1 MKKRVVITGL
11 GIVSAVGNSVSEFWN
26 SLIEGKDGT
35 KKITVF
41 DPTPYRIKIAAEVS
55 GLNPEDHF
63 TKKEVRR
70 LSRCDQFGLV
80 AFREAWS
87 SARFNQDPVDKSRV
101 GVILGAGSG
110 GILSVERYFR
120 DFYQGLKT
128 PSPSLLICYS
138 LATTTDHVA
147 LEASLNGPRSTTA
160 TVCSSSSVSLGVAY
174 ETIQMGQA
182 DVMVSGGSDSLCEV
196 SFSGFSSLKLV
207 DSESCKPFDKRRQ
220 GLVIGEGA
228 GILILEELEHAMK
241 RNAPIL
247 AEFLGYGI
255 CADAYHLTSPEP
267 NGEGVERVIQM
278 ALAHAGVSPEEVDTI
293 NAHGTATPFNDIA
306 ETRGIKRVFGEK
318 AKEIPISGIK
328 SMVGHCLGSAGG
340 IEAVATVLTIKN
352 GMIPPTIHYEVA
364 DPLCDLYYTPNQSI
378 RKDVRVAISN
388 SFAFGGNNA
397 CLVFGKFN
405 PISECGVRLPAG
417 RQGMRNK
424 TAGSQIRNPG
434 RRIVVTGLGV
444 ISSIGIGKEEFW
456 RHCLQGTSGIKPVR
470 GFDVSSYRSR
480 LGGQLPEIDFKAF
493 IKPVNLRRMDRIG
506 KIMVSA
512 VRLALDDS
520 GLDLKVED
528 SNRMGLSFGTGLG
541 SSDTVDQFFRS
552 LLKDGPVGAA
562 PLLFQTAVP
571 NAISSHCSI
580 EYGIKGL
587 NITFSHK
594 ETSTEMAMAYAYHLL
609 REGRMDIVLAGG
621 GDELSEP
628 LYHVY
633 AMLGALSPG
642 RGRGSEGM
650 RPFDRNRNGV
660 VLGEG
665 SGILVLETL
674 EHAEKRGAKVYAE
687 LAGVG
692 MAGST
697 EGLLRYDLEGDSIAR
712 AMSLAT
718 EEPSKVDAISA
729 AANSTRDLDRA
740 ETLAIK
746 KVFGERAKEISVSGL
761 KSMLGEFD
769 GSGGIRA
776 CAVALSLYDGIIPP
790 TIGTE
795 QLDPDCDLNVILGH
809 SQKRPVR
816 SALLNGCSNGGSNIS
831 LLFKQHVS
839 S

>member
-1 MKKRVVITGL
+1 MKTYSI
-11 GIVSAVGNSVSEFWN
+11 
-26 SLIEGKDGT
+26 
-35 KKITVF
+35 
-41 DPTPYRIKIAAEVS
+41 
-55 GLNPEDHF
+55 
-63 TKKEVRR
+63 
-70 LSRCDQFGLV
+70 
-80 AFREAWS
+80 
-87 SARFNQDPVDKSRV
+87 
-101 GVILGAGSG
+101 IL
-110 GILSVERYFR
+110 E
-120 DFYQGLKT
+120 KT
-128 PSPSLLICYS
+128 PNSELRTPN
-138 LATTTDHVA
+138 LATTH
-147 LEASLNGPRSTTA
+147 
-160 TVCSSSSVSLGVAY
+160 
-174 ETIQMGQA
+174 
-182 DVMVSGGSDSLCEV
+182 
-196 SFSGFSSLKLV
+196 
-207 DSESCKPFDKRRQ
+207 
-220 GLVIGEGA
+220 
-228 GILILEELEHAMK
+228 
-241 RNAPIL
+241 
-247 AEFLGYGI
+247 
-255 CADAYHLTSPEP
+255 
-267 NGEGVERVIQM
+267 RV
-278 ALAHAGVSPEEVDTI
+278 
-293 NAHGTATPFNDIA
+293 
-306 ETRGIKRVFGEK
+306 
-318 AKEIPISGIK
+318 
-328 SMVGHCLGSAGG
+328 
-340 IEAVATVLTIKN
+340 
-352 GMIPPTIHYEVA
+352 
-364 DPLCDLYYTPNQSI
+364 
-378 RKDVRVAISN
+378 
-388 SFAFGGNNA
+388 
-397 CLVFGKFN
+397 
-405 PISECGVRLPAG
+405 
-417 RQGMRNK
+417 
-424 TAGSQIRNPG
+424 
-434 RRIVVTGLGV
+434 VVTGLGI
-444 ISSIGIGKEEFW
+444 ISSIGIGREEFW
-456 RHCLQGTSGIKPVR
+456 KHCLQGTSGIKPVR

-520 GLDLKVED
+520 GLDLKGED
-528 SNRMGLSFGTGLG
+528 ANRMGLSFGTGLG

-633 AMLGALSPG
+633 SVLGALSPG

-650 RPFDRNRNGV
+650 RPFDQNRNGI

-674 EHAEKRGAKVYAE
+674 EHAMKRGAKIYAE

-692 MAGST
+692 MSGST
-697 EGLLRYDLEGDSIAR
+697 EGLLRYDLDGDSIAQ
-712 AMSLAT
+712 AMSLAAG
-718 EEPSKVDAISA
+718 EPSKIDTISA

-761 KSMLGEFD
+761 KSMIGEFD

-776 CAVALSLYDGIIPP
+776 CAVALSLYNGMIPP

-795 QLDPDCDLNVILGH
+795 QLDPDCDLNVILGQ
-809 SQKRPVR
+809 SQKRPIR

-831 LLFKQHVS
+831 LLFKQYVS